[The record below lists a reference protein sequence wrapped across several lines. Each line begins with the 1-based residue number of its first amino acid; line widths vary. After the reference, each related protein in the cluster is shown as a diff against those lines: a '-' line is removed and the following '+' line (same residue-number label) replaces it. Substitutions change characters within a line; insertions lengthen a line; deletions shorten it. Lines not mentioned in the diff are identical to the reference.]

1 MSRLNITE
9 AIKQSPV
16 GKTHFYKQ
24 FIETGKITVSVDN
37 SGKKYIDS
45 SELIR
50 VFGELKGEPVT
61 NVQEQPAAGDTVPSN
76 VEQSE
81 LVTALREQIADLKSE
96 REFYQ
101 SQVITLTNRLEGPA
115 NTKRTNIITRWWYS
129 LDNKE

>member
-1 MSRLNITE
+1 M
-9 AIKQSPV
+9 
-16 GKTHFYKQ
+16 
-24 FIETGKITVSVDN
+24 
-37 SGKKYIDS
+37 
-45 SELIR
+45 
-50 VFGELKGEPVT
+50 FGELKGEPVT
-61 NVQEQPAAGDTVPSN
+61 NVQEQPAAGDTVPPD

-81 LVTALREQIADLKSE
+81 LVNALREQIADLKSE